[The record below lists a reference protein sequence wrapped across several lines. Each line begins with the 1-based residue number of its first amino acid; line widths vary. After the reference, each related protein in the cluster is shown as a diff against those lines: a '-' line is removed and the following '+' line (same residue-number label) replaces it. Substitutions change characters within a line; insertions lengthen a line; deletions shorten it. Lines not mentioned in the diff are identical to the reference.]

1 MLPHNRFSAIVIPP
15 MTDTNEQKSS
25 TGKTLVDFAYTH
37 IRKDITVEMFKPGAK
52 IRINELCERYKISQ
66 TPIKQALN
74 RLIMAGLV
82 ENIPQRGYR
91 IRRITG
97 TEIDEIFEMRLMME
111 LAFITKVIYAVNS
124 NSLLQEKFETNL
136 RDNLALAQNYSTAED
151 FLQTYAMDQQF
162 HELYILSSGN
172 HTALRIHK
180 TLNTHAYAYYL
191 YGKQPKEKT
200 VTGII
205 EHRDIYES
213 LKEGNVDTVRE
224 KLIIHSQN
232 AREIIALSLK
242 LDKLL

>member
-1 MLPHNRFSAIVIPP
+1 

-25 TGKTLVDFAYTH
+25 GGKTLVDFAYTH
-37 IRKDITVEMFKPGAK
+37 IRKDITAEMFKPGVK

-82 ENIPQRGYR
+82 ENVPQRGYR

-97 TEIDEIFEMRLMME
+97 TEIDEIFEIRLMME
-111 LAFITKVIYAVNS
+111 LTFIPKVIRAVNS

-136 RDNLALAQNYSTAED
+136 RDNLALARDYSTTED
-151 FLQTYAMDQQF
+151 FLQTYALDQEF
-162 HELYILSSGN
+162 HELYVLAGGN
-172 HTALRIHK
+172 HTALRMHK

-200 VTGII
+200 ITGIL
-205 EHRDIYES
+205 EHRNIYES
-213 LKEGNVDTVRE
+213 LKEGNEAIVRE
-224 KLIIHSQN
+224 QLIIHSQN
-232 AREIIALSLK
+232 AREIISLSLK
-242 LDKLL
+242 LDKFL